1 MVGKNLDDAAGWF
14 RDSRKRWSTWHN
26 LSTAPAM
33 RGYGAQIMTNS
44 TLRALVVE
52 DDHSWQ
58 QILSE
63 ILSDCGLEVEVVN
76 SLDEASR
83 RLRDQPHR
91 LAVVDLSLSPND
103 HNNYDGLRVLDTV
116 RRLDPNCRTI
126 LLTGFA
132 TVELA
137 VTALTDYGAFT
148 FLRKESFHRSQ
159 FRDIVYRILV
169 SPPILTTPIPASAPS
184 ASSFPSKG
192 QIPPLKFPNEKALI
206 VEDDAG
212 WRSILEELLSDA
224 GFQVRTCTSF
234 GDAFGYLRKEKFT
247 LAVFDLSLNGAN
259 SYAWDKSPGDQN
271 PDGYQLLASAQ
282 NEGIPTIVVSGIA
295 EPEEIQRI
303 YSEYSISAYI
313 EKQTFDRSTF
323 RRVVEE
329 TRAANKSLNELSA
342 LTDRE
347 REVLN
352 LLAQGLT
359 NKEIAE
365 RLVITTNTVKRH
377 LKAIFEKLD
386 VHTRSAATAK
396 TTGG

>member
-1 MVGKNLDDAAGWF
+1 
-14 RDSRKRWSTWHN
+14 
-26 LSTAPAM
+26 
-33 RGYGAQIMTNS
+33 MT
-44 TLRALVVE
+44 TQPLRALVVE
-52 DDHSWQ
+52 DNQSWQ

-63 ILSDCGLEVEVVN
+63 ILSDCGLEVDVAG
-76 SLDEASR
+76 SLDEATNS
-83 RLRDQPHR
+83 LKAQPHR
-91 LAVVDLSLSPND
+91 IAIVDLSLSPND
-103 HNNYDGLRVLDTV
+103 HNNYDGLRVLDAV

-159 FRDIVYRILV
+159 FRDIVNRILI
-169 SPPILTTPIPASAPS
+169 SPPHPDSLQPAAATGASAS
-184 ASSFPSKG
+184 AEKWKSTPQK
-192 QIPPLKFPNEKALI
+192 LHHEKALV

-224 GFQVRTCTSF
+224 GFQVRTCAGF
-234 GDAFGYLRKEKFT
+234 GEAFGYLRREKFT
-247 LAVFDLSLNGAN
+247 LAVIDLSLQGSNN
-259 SYAWDKSPGDQN
+259 IWDKNSDQN
-271 PDGYQLLASAQ
+271 LDGYQLLQTARA
-282 NEGIPTIVVSGIA
+282 EGIPAIVVSGIT

-303 YSEYSISAYI
+303 YTEYAITAYI
-313 EKQTFDRSTF
+313 EKQTFDRAAF
-323 RRVVEE
+323 RRVIAE
-329 TRAANKSLNELSA
+329 TKSTQHATSELSS

-347 REVLN
+347 HEVLD

-365 RLVITTNTVKRH
+365 KLFITTNTVKRH

-396 TTGG
+396 ATGG

>member
-1 MVGKNLDDAAGWF
+1 M
-14 RDSRKRWSTWHN
+14 
-26 LSTAPAM
+26 TA
-33 RGYGAQIMTNS
+33 Q

-63 ILSDCGLEVEVVN
+63 ILSDCGLEVDVASSV
-76 SLDEASR
+76 DEAT
-83 RLRDQPHR
+83 LGLKAQPHR

-103 HNNYDGLRVLDTV
+103 HNNYDGLRVLDAV

-169 SPPILTTPIPASAPS
+169 SPPNLTTPLPASGTTDSVS
-184 ASSFPSKG
+184 AVKG
-192 QIPPLKFPNEKALI
+192 QSSLQKPPNEKALV

-224 GFQVRTCTSF
+224 GFQVRTCAGF
-234 GDAFGYLRKEKFT
+234 GDALGYLRREKFT
-247 LAVFDLSLNGAN
+247 LAVIDLSLQGAN
-259 SYAWDKSPGDQN
+259 TAWDKSAVDPN
-271 PDGYQLLASAQ
+271 LDGYQLLGSARAD
-282 NEGIPTIVVSGIA
+282 GIPTIVVSGTS

-313 EKQTFDRSTF
+313 EKQTFDRAAF

-329 TRAANKSLNELSA
+329 TRLTHHSLSELSA

-347 REVLN
+347 REVLD

-365 RLVITTNTVKRH
+365 KLFITTNTVKRH

-396 TTGG
+396 VAGG

>member
-1 MVGKNLDDAAGWF
+1 M
-14 RDSRKRWSTWHN
+14 
-26 LSTAPAM
+26 
-33 RGYGAQIMTNS
+33 AQV
-44 TLRALVVE
+44 LRAVVVE

-58 QILSE
+58 QIISE
-63 ILSDCGLEVEVVN
+63 ILTDCGLEVDIATN
-76 SLDEASR
+76 LDEAGRS
-83 RLRDQPHR
+83 LKAQPHR
-91 LAVVDLSLSPND
+91 VAVVDLSLSPND
-103 HNNYDGLRVLDTV
+103 HNNVDGLRVLDAV
-116 RRLDPNCRTI
+116 RRLDPNCRSI

-169 SPPILTTPIPASAPS
+169 SPPLLTTPVAASVSGTS
-184 ASSFPSKG
+184 ASPAQG
-192 QIPPLKFPNEKALI
+192 QTGPLKSPGEKALV

-224 GFQVRTCTSF
+224 GFQVRTCASF
-234 GDAFGYLRKEKFT
+234 GEALGYLRRDRFA
-247 LAVFDLSLNGAN
+247 LSIIDLSLQGMVNTITNADAN
-259 SYAWDKSPGDQN
+259 SSN
-271 PDGYQLLASAQ
+271 LEGYQLLAATQ
-282 NEGIPTIVVSGIA
+282 TNGIPTIVVSGIS
-295 EPEEIQRI
+295 EPEEIQQI
-303 YSEYSISAYI
+303 YSKYSISAYI
-313 EKQTFDRSTF
+313 EKQAFDRAAF
-323 RRVVEE
+323 RRAVEE
-329 TRAANKSLNELSA
+329 TKSKYQTQSELSA
-342 LTDRE
+342 LTERE
-347 REVLN
+347 REVLD

-396 TTGG
+396 VAGDNKFKI

>member
-1 MVGKNLDDAAGWF
+1 M
-14 RDSRKRWSTWHN
+14 
-26 LSTAPAM
+26 TASA
-33 RGYGAQIMTNS
+33 S

-63 ILSDCGLEVEVVN
+63 ILSDCGLKVEVAS
-76 SLDEASR
+76 SLEEATEK
-83 RLRDQPHR
+83 LKAQPHR

-103 HNNYDGLRVLDTV
+103 HNNYDGLRVLDAV

-169 SPPILTTPIPASAPS
+169 SPPLAATGTSIPASTTSVSPV
-184 ASSFPSKG
+184 KG
-192 QIPPLKFPNEKALI
+192 QTAPLKLPNEKALV

-224 GFQVRTCTSF
+224 RFQVRTCTSF
-234 GDAFGYLRKEKFT
+234 GDAFGYLRREKFS
-247 LAVFDLSLNGAN
+247 LAVFDLSLNGIN
-259 SYAWDKSPGDQN
+259 RSAWENDADEQEPN
-271 PDGYQLLASAQ
+271 GYQLLATAKS
-282 NEGIPTIVVSGIA
+282 EGIPTIVVSGIT
-295 EPEEIQRI
+295 ERDEIQRI
-303 YSEYSISAYI
+303 YAEYSISAYI

-323 RRVVEE
+323 RRIVEE
-329 TRAANKSLNELSA
+329 TRAANKSLSELST
-342 LTDRE
+342 LTERE

-396 TTGG
+396 VTGGG

>member
-1 MVGKNLDDAAGWF
+1 M
-14 RDSRKRWSTWHN
+14 
-26 LSTAPAM
+26 
-33 RGYGAQIMTNS
+33 AQV
-44 TLRALVVE
+44 LRALVVE

-58 QILSE
+58 QIISE
-63 ILSDCGLEVEVVN
+63 ILSDCGLDVDLAT
-76 SLDEASR
+76 SLEEATLALKS
-83 RLRDQPHR
+83 QMHR
-91 LAVVDLSLSPND
+91 VAVIDLSLSPND
-103 HNNYDGLRVLDTV
+103 HNNIDGLRVLDAV
-116 RRLDPNCRTI
+116 RKLDPNCRAI

-169 SPPILTTPIPASAPS
+169 SPPLQTTPIPASVS
-184 ASSFPSKG
+184 TASTSPQKG
-192 QIPPLKFPNEKALI
+192 QTGPLKSPGEKALV

-224 GFQVRTCTSF
+224 GFHVRTCASF
-234 GDAFGYLRKEKFT
+234 GDALGYLRREKFT
-247 LAVFDLSLNGAN
+247 LAVIDLSLQGVLN
-259 SYAWDKSPGDQN
+259 SVADIDTTNSN
-271 PDGYQLLASAQ
+271 LEGYQLLASTQ
-282 NEGIPTIVVSGIA
+282 TNNIPTIVVSGIT
-295 EPEEIQRI
+295 EPEEIQRV

-313 EKQTFDRSTF
+313 EKQAFDRAAF
-323 RRVVEE
+323 RRAVEQ
-329 TRAANKSLNELSA
+329 TKSMFQSMNELGS

-347 REVLN
+347 REVLD

-365 RLVITTNTVKRH
+365 RLFITTNTVKRH

-396 TTGG
+396 VAGG

>member
-1 MVGKNLDDAAGWF
+1 
-14 RDSRKRWSTWHN
+14 
-26 LSTAPAM
+26 
-33 RGYGAQIMTNS
+33 MTTP
-44 TLRALVVE
+44 TLRALVV
-52 DDHSWQ
+52 DDDNSWQ

-63 ILSDCGLEVEVVN
+63 ILSDCSLEVDVASSV
-76 SLDEASR
+76 DEAAVILKS
-83 RLRDQPHR
+83 QPHR

-103 HNNYDGLRVLDTV
+103 HNNVDGLRVLDSI
-116 RRLDPNCRTI
+116 RRLDPNCRAI

-169 SPPILTTPIPASAPS
+169 SPPNLSAPAPAAGTGSSS
-184 ASSFPSKG
+184 AAVKDSSSTQK
-192 QIPPLKFPNEKALI
+192 LPNEKVLV

-212 WRSILEELLSDA
+212 WRSILEELLTDA
-224 GFQVRTCTSF
+224 GFQVRSCSGF
-234 GDAFGYLRKEKFT
+234 GDAFGYLRKERFT
-247 LAVFDLSLNGAN
+247 LAVIDLSLGN
-259 SYAWDKSPGDQN
+259 SLDNSNQ
-271 PDGYQLLASAQ
+271 DGYQLLSTARAE
-282 NEGIPTIVVSGIA
+282 NIPSIVVSGIT
-295 EPEEIQRI
+295 ETEEIQRV
-303 YSEYSISAYI
+303 YSEYAISAYI
-313 EKQTFDRSTF
+313 EKQAFDRAAF

-329 TRAANKSLNELSA
+329 TRLKNKSSSELNA

-347 REVLN
+347 REVLD

-365 RLVITTNTVKRH
+365 KLFITTNTVKRH

-396 TTGG
+396 VAGG

>member
-1 MVGKNLDDAAGWF
+1 M
-14 RDSRKRWSTWHN
+14 
-26 LSTAPAM
+26 
-33 RGYGAQIMTNS
+33 AQVQ
-44 TLRALVVE
+44 RALVVE

-58 QILSE
+58 QIISE
-63 ILSDCGLEVEVVN
+63 ILLDCGLGVDVSTN
-76 SLDEASR
+76 LDESTLA
-83 RLRDQPHR
+83 LKAQTHR
-91 LAVVDLSLSPND
+91 IAVVDLSLSPND
-103 HNNYDGLRVLDTV
+103 HNNVDGLRVLDAV

-159 FRDIVYRILV
+159 FRDIIYRILV
-169 SPPILTTPIPASAPS
+169 SPPPLSAQTPASVPA
-184 ASSFPSKG
+184 ASSPLTKEHTSLARLSK
-192 QIPPLKFPNEKALI
+192 EKVLV

-212 WRSILEELLSDA
+212 WRNILEELLADA
-224 GFQVRTCTSF
+224 GFQVRTCASF
-234 GDAFGYLRKEKFT
+234 GDAFGYLRRERFA
-247 LAVFDLSLNGAN
+247 LAVIDLFLQETINTWEQKTIDSN
-259 SYAWDKSPGDQN
+259 Q
-271 PDGYQLLASAQ
+271 DGYQLLVTARA
-282 NEGIPTIVVSGIA
+282 EGVPVIVVSGIT

-313 EKQTFDRSTF
+313 EKQAFDRAAF
-323 RRVVEE
+323 RRVLEE
-329 TRAANKSLNELSA
+329 NKQKYQSQSELST

-347 REVLN
+347 REVLD

-365 RLVITTNTVKRH
+365 KLFITTNTVKRH

-396 TTGG
+396 VAGV

>member
-1 MVGKNLDDAAGWF
+1 M
-14 RDSRKRWSTWHN
+14 
-26 LSTAPAM
+26 M
-33 RGYGAQIMTNS
+33 AQ
-44 TLRALVVE
+44 TLRALVV
-52 DDHSWQ
+52 DDDNSWQ

-63 ILSDCGLEVEVVN
+63 ILTDCGLDVDVASSV
-76 SLDEASR
+76 DEAATILKS
-83 RLRDQPHR
+83 QPHR

-103 HNNYDGLRVLDTV
+103 HNNVDGLRVLDTI
-116 RRLDPNCRTI
+116 RRLDPNCRAI

-169 SPPILTTPIPASAPS
+169 SPPPLSAPAPASGTGTSSSAGKDLAAPQKT
-184 ASSFPSKG
+184 PT
-192 QIPPLKFPNEKALI
+192 EKALV

-224 GFQVRTCTSF
+224 GFQVRSCSGF

-247 LAVFDLSLNGAN
+247 LAVIDLSLGN
-259 SYAWDKSPGDQN
+259 SLDNSNQ
-271 PDGYQLLASAQ
+271 DGYQLLSTTRTD
-282 NEGIPTIVVSGIA
+282 GIPSIVVSGIT
-295 EPEEIQRI
+295 ETEEIQRV
-303 YSEYSISAYI
+303 YSEYAISAFI
-313 EKQTFDRSTF
+313 EKQAFDRAAF
-323 RRVVEE
+323 RRVIEE
-329 TRAANKSLNELSA
+329 TRLKNQSSSELNT

-347 REVLN
+347 REVLD

-365 RLVITTNTVKRH
+365 KLFITTNTVKRH
-377 LKAIFEKLD
+377 LKAVFEKLD

-396 TTGG
+396 VAAG

>member
-1 MVGKNLDDAAGWF
+1 M
-14 RDSRKRWSTWHN
+14 
-26 LSTAPAM
+26 
-33 RGYGAQIMTNS
+33 AQV
-44 TLRALVVE
+44 LRALVIE

-58 QILSE
+58 QIISE
-63 ILSDCGLEVEVVN
+63 ILSECGLEVDLASN
-76 SLDEASR
+76 LDEAVLALKSK
-83 RLRDQPHR
+83 PHR
-91 LAVVDLSLSPND
+91 VSVVDLSLSPND
-103 HNNYDGLRVLDTV
+103 HNNYDGLRVLDAV
-116 RRLDPNCRTI
+116 RRLDPNCRAI

-159 FRDIVYRILV
+159 FRDTVYRILV
-169 SPPILTTPIPASAPS
+169 SPPIITTPVPASAS
-184 ASSFPSKG
+184 TVSSTPVKG
-192 QIPPLKFPNEKALI
+192 QPAPPKRSNEKALV

-224 GFQVRTCTSF
+224 GFHVRTCASF
-234 GDAFGYLRKEKFT
+234 GDAFGYIRREKFT
-247 LAVFDLSLNGAN
+247 LAVIDLFLQEAINT
-259 SYAWDKSPGDQN
+259 WDKSTIDPKQ
-271 PDGYQLLASAQ
+271 DGYQLLAATRA
-282 NEGIPTIVVSGIA
+282 EGIPAIVVSGIT

-313 EKQTFDRSTF
+313 EKQAFDRAAF
-323 RRVVEE
+323 RRVLEE
-329 TRAANKSLNELSA
+329 TKQKYQSLNELGT

-347 REVLN
+347 HEVLD

-365 RLVITTNTVKRH
+365 KLFITTNTVKRH

-396 TTGG
+396 VAGG

>member
-1 MVGKNLDDAAGWF
+1 M
-14 RDSRKRWSTWHN
+14 
-26 LSTAPAM
+26 
-33 RGYGAQIMTNS
+33 AQVR
-44 TLRALVVE
+44 RALVVE

-58 QILSE
+58 QIISE
-63 ILSDCGLEVEVVN
+63 ILVDCGLEVDIAP
-76 SLDEASR
+76 SLDDATLA
-83 RLRDQPHR
+83 LRAQPHR

-103 HNNYDGLRVLDTV
+103 HSNVDGLRVLEAI
-116 RRLDPNCRTI
+116 RRLDPNCRAI

-169 SPPILTTPIPASAPS
+169 SPPVLTTPVPASVSGTTAAS
-184 ASSFPSKG
+184 AAG
-192 QIPPLKFPNEKALI
+192 QTGPLKGPGEKALV

-212 WRSILEELLSDA
+212 WRSILAELLDDG
-224 GFQVRTCTSF
+224 GFQVRTCASF
-234 GDAFGYLRKEKFT
+234 GEALGYLRRERVS
-247 LAVFDLSLNGAN
+247 LAVIDLSLQGTAN
-259 SYAWDKSPGDQN
+259 TVWTRDASDPAPE
-271 PDGYQLLASAQ
+271 GYQLLAATQ
-282 NEGIPTIVVSGIA
+282 TNNIPTIVVSGIT
-295 EPEEIQRI
+295 EPDEIRRVF
-303 YSEYSISAYI
+303 SEYSISAYI
-313 EKQTFDRSTF
+313 EKQAFDRAAF
-323 RRVVEE
+323 RRAVEE
-329 TRAANKSLNELSA
+329 TKSSDPSQSELSA

-365 RLVITTNTVKRH
+365 RLIITTNTVKRH
-377 LKAIFEKLD
+377 LKAIFEKLG

-396 TTGG
+396 VAGDNKFKT